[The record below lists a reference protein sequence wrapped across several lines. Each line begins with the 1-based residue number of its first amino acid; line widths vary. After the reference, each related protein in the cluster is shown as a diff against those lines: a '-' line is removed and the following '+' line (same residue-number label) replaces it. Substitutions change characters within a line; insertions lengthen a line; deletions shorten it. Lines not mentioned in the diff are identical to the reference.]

1 MHNLVKSLL
10 IATASAV
17 LVVVACKPS
26 DEEKHPVAN
35 LDTTTVEDGIVTV
48 KPFEYYTAF
57 RNPMKGWREFFGPG
71 VDPKRSIYP
80 YPFGTII
87 KEYMQWNMMENVESD
102 GVDKVIAYSDHR
114 WKGMPEKNIKVIP
127 RPFIVWMEKYEGG
140 YAKNTYTSNPDDLNG
155 WHWPSDFPPE
165 VRSNDNNTPSTGGYF
180 DENFIPRMKKL
191 IKKLGEAWDN
201 DPRVAYIEM
210 GLIGEW
216 GEHHDPSIRGDMWA
230 PHTQPNHVAGRTWI
244 PGIEECLGDAFTE
257 AFKNK
262 KVMVRYAYDFQDY
275 NFGYYWDSFAYEE
288 EQERGYNWY
297 MRRGDFWKDQ
307 VMGGEITWN
316 YGSFYNEGCRSLEDV
331 LANSKRKQTVIDQV
345 RALHVNHLGGVTW
358 AKWDNQVFYNNASAI
373 QKIMGYHFVI
383 KEFKYPERVEIGKPF
398 EVSFSVT
405 NTGSS
410 PFYYDWPVEI
420 SLITA
425 DSHVVVWTTTLSSPK
440 ISQWM
445 PGDDWDTAT
454 QSYKKPAELNTVT
467 ETIYIDKEIPAGQ
480 YAIAISVLDPAGMV
494 PSLRFAAFNYWNGGR
509 HPMGLIGVGDDCS
522 SHGLQMSCFDDLQE
536 DQSLYYVYENK
547 N

>member
-17 LVVVACKPS
+17 LLLVACKPS

-87 KEYMQWNMMENVESD
+87 KEYMPWNMMENVESD

-140 YAKNTYTSNPDDLNG
+140 YAKNTYNSNPDDLNG
-155 WHWPSDFPPE
+155 WHWPSDFPAE

-373 QKIMGYHFVI
+373 QKIMGYHYVI

-398 EVSFSVT
+398 EVSFSVV

-440 ISQWM
+440 ISKWM
-445 PGDDWDTAT
+445 PGDDWDAAT

-467 ETIYIDKEIPAGQ
+467 ETIYIDKEIPTGQ

-509 HPMGLIGVGDDCS
+509 HPMGLIGVGADCS
-522 SHGLQMSCFDDLQE
+522 SHGLLMSCFDDLQE
-536 DQSLYYVYENK
+536 DQSLYYVYEK
-547 N
+547 

>member
-17 LVVVACKPS
+17 LLLVACKPS

-140 YAKNTYTSNPDDLNG
+140 YAKNTYNSNPDDLNG
-155 WHWPSDFPPE
+155 WHWPSDFPAE

-373 QKIMGYHFVI
+373 QKIMGYHYVI

-398 EVSFSVT
+398 EVSFSVV

-440 ISQWM
+440 ISKWM
-445 PGDDWDTAT
+445 PGDDWDAAT

-467 ETIYIDKEIPAGQ
+467 ETIYIDKEIPTGQ

-509 HPMGLIGVGDDCS
+509 HPMGLIGVGADCS
-522 SHGLQMSCFDDLQE
+522 SHGLLMSCFDDLQE
-536 DQSLYYVYENK
+536 DQSLYYVYEK
-547 N
+547 

>member
-1 MHNLVKSLL
+1 
-10 IATASAV
+10 
-17 LVVVACKPS
+17 
-26 DEEKHPVAN
+26 
-35 LDTTTVEDGIVTV
+35 
-48 KPFEYYTAF
+48 
-57 RNPMKGWREFFGPG
+57 
-71 VDPKRSIYP
+71 
-80 YPFGTII
+80 
-87 KEYMQWNMMENVESD
+87 
-102 GVDKVIAYSDHR
+102 
-114 WKGMPEKNIKVIP
+114 
-127 RPFIVWMEKYEGG
+127 
-140 YAKNTYTSNPDDLNG
+140 
-155 WHWPSDFPPE
+155 
-165 VRSNDNNTPSTGGYF
+165 
-180 DENFIPRMKKL
+180 
-191 IKKLGEAWDN
+191 
-201 DPRVAYIEM
+201 
-210 GLIGEW
+210 
-216 GEHHDPSIRGDMWA
+216 
-230 PHTQPNHVAGRTWI
+230 
-244 PGIEECLGDAFTE
+244 
-257 AFKNK
+257 
-262 KVMVRYAYDFQDY
+262 
-275 NFGYYWDSFAYEE
+275 
-288 EQERGYNWY
+288 

-509 HPMGLIGVGDDCS
+509 HPMGLIGVGADCS
-522 SHGLQMSCFDDLQE
+522 SHGLLMSCFDDLQE
-536 DQSLYYVYENK
+536 DQSLYYVYEKK